1 MHTAKVFRHGGSQ
14 AVRLPAEFRFDV
26 GEVFVWRDESTGHI
40 VLSARPA
47 SWEAFLERRDRM
59 LAEDPSDIAGFE
71 VERREPPPEADRDPF
86 DGWRD

>member
-26 GEVFVWRDESTGHI
+26 GEVFVWRDVATGHI

-47 SWEAFLERRDRM
+47 SWGAFLERRDRI
-59 LAEDPSDIAGFE
+59 LAENPGEIADFMS
-71 VERREPPPEADRDPF
+71 ERHEPAPADRDPF
-86 DGWRD
+86 RGWRE